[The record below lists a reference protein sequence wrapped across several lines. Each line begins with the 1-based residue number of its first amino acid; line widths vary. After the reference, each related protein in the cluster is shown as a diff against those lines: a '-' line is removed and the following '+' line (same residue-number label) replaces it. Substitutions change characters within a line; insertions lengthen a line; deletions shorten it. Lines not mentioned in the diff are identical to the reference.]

1 MTDLITR
8 KPSDW
13 DIKNLENIA
22 TFITKGATP
31 TTYGFEWV
39 EESSDSI
46 PFLRS
51 ECVTANGFNRKG
63 MNFISKKAH
72 VTMGRSKI
80 KSGDILMTITGNIGR
95 IATLPDEIPEANI
108 NQHIAKISVID
119 GVSSSYVAQALQQ
132 ERYNRYYERI
142 LTGQAYPQI
151 SLKQVRETPILLP
164 PHPEQQ
170 KIAEVLSTV
179 DKKIDLIDQKIA
191 ETEKLKT
198 GLMQKLFSEGIGVQ
212 DENGD
217 WQPHAEFQDS
227 PFGKIPKSWSV
238 ETLGEHTIKVGSGV
252 TPKGGSKAYVDT
264 GIPLIR
270 SQNVLFGKFKLDDVA
285 FITEQQHEKMKGSQL
300 EPKDVLLNIT
310 GASIGRCA
318 VLPADFEEG
327 NVNQHVCIIRMSQ
340 TITPEFCG
348 WFLNSNLGQ
357 KQIWN
362 LQAGGNREG
371 LNFQQIRSFR
381 IPVLTVEEQCSI
393 VDILST
399 VSDKL
404 NLLEQQKVETQ
415 QLKKGLMQ
423 KLLTGEWRVP
433 VEETEAA

>member
-198 GLMQKLFSEGIGVQ
+198 GLMQKLFSEGVGVQ

-217 WQPHAEFQDS
+217 WQPHAEFSSDLLPS
-227 PFGKIPKSWSV
+227 SWEVGEVIDFLELQRGHDLPVQKRMGGSV
-238 ETLGEHTIKVGSGV
+238 PIIGSNGIAGYHSQAIVEESGVITGRSGTLGKVYFSEGSFWPLNTSLYIRDFKGNNKKYCFYFLEHFNLKRFGTGTGV
-252 TPKGGSKAYVDT
+252 PTLNRNIVHKQKTAFPSLIEQEKIAEILDT
-264 GIPLIR
+264 V
-270 SQNVLFGKFKLDDVA
+270 SQK
-285 FITEQQHEKMKGSQL
+285 
-300 EPKDVLLNIT
+300 
-310 GASIGRCA
+310 
-318 VLPADFEEG
+318 
-327 NVNQHVCIIRMSQ
+327 
-340 TITPEFCG
+340 
-348 WFLNSNLGQ
+348 
-357 KQIWN
+357 KQI
-362 LQAGGNREG
+362 
-371 LNFQQIRSFR
+371 
-381 IPVLTVEEQCSI
+381 
-393 VDILST
+393 
-399 VSDKL
+399 
-404 NLLEQQKVETQ
+404 LEQQKAETQ

-433 VEETEAA
+433 VEETEAT

>member
-1 MTDLITR
+1 
-8 KPSDW
+8 
-13 DIKNLENIA
+13 
-22 TFITKGATP
+22 
-31 TTYGFEWV
+31 
-39 EESSDSI
+39 
-46 PFLRS
+46 
-51 ECVTANGFNRKG
+51 
-63 MNFISKKAH
+63 
-72 VTMGRSKI
+72 
-80 KSGDILMTITGNIGR
+80 
-95 IATLPDEIPEANI
+95 
-108 NQHIAKISVID
+108 
-119 GVSSSYVAQALQQ
+119 
-132 ERYNRYYERI
+132 
-142 LTGQAYPQI
+142 
-151 SLKQVRETPILLP
+151 
-164 PHPEQQ
+164 
-170 KIAEVLSTV
+170 
-179 DKKIDLIDQKIA
+179 
-191 ETEKLKT
+191 
-198 GLMQKLFSEGIGVQ
+198 
-212 DENGD
+212 
-217 WQPHAEFQDS
+217 
-227 PFGKIPKSWSV
+227 
-238 ETLGEHTIKVGSGV
+238 
-252 TPKGGSKAYVDT
+252 
-264 GIPLIR
+264 
-270 SQNVLFGKFKLDDVA
+270 
-285 FITEQQHEKMKGSQL
+285 MKGSQL

>member
-217 WQPHAEFQDS
+217 WQPHAEFEDNGLPMHWGFLKLGSVAKVTSGGTPSRKKASFWENGTIPWITTGEVNFNCITNSSQ
-227 PFGKIPKSWSV
+227 KITDEGLKNSAAKMFPPDTILMAMYGQGQTRGRV
-238 ETLGEHTIKVGSGV
+238 AMLGIEASTNQACAAIIC
-252 TPKGGSKAYVDT
+252 SKKLNPHFCYHY
-264 GIPLIR
+264 LSSQYEKIR
-270 SQNVLFGKFKLDDVA
+270 AIGN
-285 FITEQQHEKMKGSQL
+285 EGSQKNL
-300 EPKDVLLNIT
+300 NGQIIKDILIP
-310 GASIGRCA
+310 C
-318 VLPADFEEG
+318 P
-327 NVNQHVCIIRMSQ
+327 
-340 TITPEFCG
+340 
-348 WFLNSNLGQ
+348 NL
-357 KQIWN
+357 
-362 LQAGGNREG
+362 
-371 LNFQQIRSFR
+371 
-381 IPVLTVEEQCSI
+381 EEQEQI
-393 VDILST
+393 ALVLST
-399 VSDKL
+399 VDEKIT
-404 NLLEQQKVETQ
+404 LLAKQQSETQ

>member
-1 MTDLITR
+1 MNRLAHKAGWR
-8 KPSDW
+8 ELRLSDV
-13 DIKNLENIA
+13 IK
-22 TFITKGATP
+22 
-31 TTYGFEWV
+31 V
-39 EESSDSI
+39 
-46 PFLRS
+46 
-51 ECVTANGFNRKG
+51 
-63 MNFISKKAH
+63 
-72 VTMGRSKI
+72 
-80 KSGDILMTITGNIGR
+80 KSGDSLSKSKMEDGEFPVFGGNGVSGYHSTYNTDETKIVIGR
-95 IATLPDEIPEANI
+95 VGEYCGAVHKTPQYSWITDNALYVHEKKVDINDEYLFFLLDYLALNKYANRNAQPLVSGKTLEQIACTLPSCLI
-108 NQHIAKISVID
+108 
-119 GVSSSYVAQALQQ
+119 
-132 ERYNRYYERI
+132 
-142 LTGQAYPQI
+142 
-151 SLKQVRETPILLP
+151 
-164 PHPEQQ
+164 EQQ

-179 DKKIDLIDQKIA
+179 DKKIDLLDQKIA

-198 GLMQKLFSEGIGVQ
+198 GLMQKLFSEGVGVQ
-212 DENGD
+212 DENGN
-217 WQPHAEFQDS
+217 WQPHTEFQAS
-227 PFGKIPKSWSV
+227 PFGKIPKCWSV

-300 EPKDVLLNIT
+300 QPKDVLLNIT

-340 TITPEFCG
+340 AITPEFCG

-393 VDILST
+393 VEILST

-415 QLKKGLMQ
+415 KLKKGLMQ

-433 VEETEAA
+433 IEETEAA